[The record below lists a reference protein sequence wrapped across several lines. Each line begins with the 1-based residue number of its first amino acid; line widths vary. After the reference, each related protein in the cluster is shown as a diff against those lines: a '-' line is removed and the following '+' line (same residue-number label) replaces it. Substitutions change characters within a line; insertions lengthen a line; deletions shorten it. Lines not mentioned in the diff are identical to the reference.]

1 MFVLAK
7 ECTFT
12 WPVSVLVPGSGRH
25 EAKTFQGRFRVVPAR
40 RAAELMGP
48 ERAPLPLLREAL
60 IGWQGVVDEQG
71 QAVPYS
77 EAARD
82 ALLDHPFVLAAVARA
97 YADALSGGAAA
108 EKN

>member
-1 MFVLAK
+1 MFVLAR

-25 EAKTFQGRFRVVPAR
+25 EAKRFDAHFRVVPAA

-71 QAVPYS
+71 QAVPFS
-77 EAARD
+77 AAARD
-82 ALLDHPFVLAAVARA
+82 ALLDHPFVLVAVARA
-97 YADALSGGAAA
+97 YADAMAGGAA